1 MAAIAVSTTAFQ
13 DRLCHRHQQLCQRE
27 RRRIPLCRTRS
38 AFRIYAGLQ
47 DRGYTDNV
55 KEQTRSRKPAIL
67 LEPSFLVSRRSAAT
81 SIATAAASILCSAPA
96 IASEGE
102 EQKEDKIATLTTDNS
117 DTRTTDKA
125 PPQDAPVGKEKNIE
139 YSVQDF
145 TMVLPENWKVI
156 TKYDEKST
164 KPASTP
170 TIFSAIDFNSG
181 AVISVVRE
189 EACSVSD
196 YAKSSFEKSPK
207 KSNPRKC
214 DFVLKPAEGV
224 SPFQNIFSLDTYE
237 KDASKLLISHD
248 DRDNAVLRGVS
259 RINDAKLLGTSGLR
273 RSPPEY
279 LSAND
284 SARVDSYSSLLLDLT
299 ATTTIPTGGTYRDTM
314 GLEQPN
320 TIDRRVLAKA
330 VATTTR
336 ITETA
341 DLTSQEP
348 ASETKLVATEE
359 RIAEKPSAEP
369 NPDTS
374 AVLTTKTR
382 ESTSNDATKES
393 ASNDAVPTPEPTE
406 NLVLKPD
413 DLKEKYS
420 MTKNREINSSIPEE
434 VSAKQSGG
442 SVTRDTEKEN
452 LPKLSPMNTGDD
464 LSTTRADESPTSSRA
479 AMMAMAATVD
489 EPTTADSGQTPS
501 AESIRN
507 NLSAGDIEKAVK
519 AATIRNNLSAGDIE
533 NAVEAAMEQAM
544 KSAIEAVKENRIEP
558 TIEAVMVTAKET
570 AKEMALEML
579 TVNAEAETVVSDTSD
594 ASKSLPKGEAIQDKP
609 PKQTMVIASTPD
621 ASAMASDTSLQTSDK
636 ELVASAS
643 PTASSDT
650 SESVPIPAVTTTIA
664 TTVLSVWLSAP
675 LDEWQKPV
683 MGTRLNQIWESVQYT
698 SDIILEGGEG
708 LALLSQDDDDS
719 MNAQLLLMN
728 NKAMIR

>member
-1 MAAIAVSTTAFQ
+1 MI
-13 DRLCHRHQQLCQRE
+13 
-27 RRRIPLCRTRS
+27 
-38 AFRIYAGLQ
+38 
-47 DRGYTDNV
+47 
-55 KEQTRSRKPAIL
+55 
-67 LEPSFLVSRRSAAT
+67 SRRSAAT
-81 SIATAAASILCSAPA
+81 SIATTAASILCSAPA

-102 EQKEDKIATLTTDNS
+102 EKGEDKIATLTTDNS
-117 DTRTTDKA
+117 HTRTTDKA
-125 PPQDAPVGKEKNIE
+125 PPQDAPEAKEKTIE
-139 YSVQDF
+139 YTVQDF
-145 TMVLPENWKVI
+145 TMALPESWKVI
-156 TKYDEKST
+156 TKYDVKPT

-214 DFVLKPAEGV
+214 DFVLKPSEGA
-224 SPFQNIFSLDTYE
+224 SPFQNLFSLDSYE
-237 KDASKLLISHD
+237 KDASKLLIRHD

-259 RINDAKLLGTSGLR
+259 RINDAKLVGTSGLR

-279 LSAND
+279 LSMND
-284 SARVDSYSSLLLDLT
+284 LARVDSYSSFLLDLA

-341 DLTSQEP
+341 DVTSEEP
-348 ASETKLVATEE
+348 VSETKLVVTEE
-359 RIAEKPSAEP
+359 AIAEETSAEP

-374 AVLTTKTR
+374 AVLTTETKK
-382 ESTSNDATKES
+382 STSNDA
-393 ASNDAVPTPEPTE
+393 VPSPEPIE
-406 NLVLKPD
+406 NLVLEPD

-420 MTKNREINSSIPEE
+420 KAENLDLSITQE
-434 VSAKQSGG
+434 VSIKGSDG
-442 SVTRDTEKEN
+442 SVTPDTEKEN
-452 LPKLSPMNTGDD
+452 LSKLSSMNMGDD
-464 LSTTRADESPTSSRA
+464 VSTTSADEPPSSSRTA
-479 AMMAMAATVD
+479 IMAMAATVD
-489 EPTTADSGQTPS
+489 EPTNADSGQTPS

-507 NLSAGDIEKAVK
+507 SLSAGDIEKAVK
-519 AATIRNNLSAGDIE
+519 AASVRNNLSTGDIE
-533 NAVEAAMEQAM
+533 NAVEAAMEEAM

-579 TVNAEAETVVSDTSD
+579 TANAETETAVSDTSGTIQ
-594 ASKSLPKGEAIQDKP
+594 SLPESETIQDKL
-609 PKQTMVIASTPD
+609 PKETMVIASTPD
-621 ASAMASDTSLQTSDK
+621 ASAMASDTSSQASDE

-643 PTASSDT
+643 PTESSDT
-650 SESVPIPAVTTTIA
+650 SEPVPIPAVTTTMT
-664 TTVLSVWLSAP
+664 TTVLSIWLSAP

-698 SDIILEGGEG
+698 SDIILEGSEG

>member
-1 MAAIAVSTTAFQ
+1 MSRTTAFQ
-13 DRLCHRHQQLCQRE
+13 DRLCHRQQQLCQWE
-27 RRRIPLCRTRS
+27 QRRIPLCRTRS

-47 DRGYTDNV
+47 DQGYTDDA
-55 KEQTRSRKPAIL
+55 KEQARSRKPAIL
-67 LEPSFLVSRRSAAT
+67 LEPSFLISRRSAAT
-81 SIATAAASILCSAPA
+81 SIATTAASILCSAPA

-102 EQKEDKIATLTTDNS
+102 EKGEDKIATLTTDNS
-117 DTRTTDKA
+117 HTRTTDKA
-125 PPQDAPVGKEKNIE
+125 PPQDAPEAKEKTIE
-139 YSVQDF
+139 YTVQDF
-145 TMVLPENWKVI
+145 TMALPESWKVI
-156 TKYDEKST
+156 TKYDVKPT

-214 DFVLKPAEGV
+214 DFVLKPSEGA
-224 SPFQNIFSLDTYE
+224 SPFQNLFSLDSYE
-237 KDASKLLISHD
+237 KDASKLLIRHD

-259 RINDAKLLGTSGLR
+259 RINDAKLVGTSGLR

-279 LSAND
+279 LSMND
-284 SARVDSYSSLLLDLT
+284 LARVDSYSSFLLDLA

-341 DLTSQEP
+341 DVTSEEP
-348 ASETKLVATEE
+348 VSETKLVVTEE
-359 RIAEKPSAEP
+359 AIAEETSAEP

-374 AVLTTKTR
+374 AVLTTETKK
-382 ESTSNDATKES
+382 STSNDA
-393 ASNDAVPTPEPTE
+393 VPSPEPIE
-406 NLVLKPD
+406 NLVLEPD

-420 MTKNREINSSIPEE
+420 KAENLDLSITQE
-434 VSAKQSGG
+434 VSIKGSDG
-442 SVTRDTEKEN
+442 SVTPDTEKEN
-452 LPKLSPMNTGDD
+452 LSKLSSMNMGDD
-464 LSTTRADESPTSSRA
+464 VSTTSADEPPSSSRTA
-479 AMMAMAATVD
+479 IMAMAATVD
-489 EPTTADSGQTPS
+489 EPTNADSGQTPS

-507 NLSAGDIEKAVK
+507 SLSAGDIEKAVK
-519 AATIRNNLSAGDIE
+519 AASVRNNLSTGDIE
-533 NAVEAAMEQAM
+533 NAVEAAMEEAM

-579 TVNAEAETVVSDTSD
+579 TANAETETAVSDTSGTIQ
-594 ASKSLPKGEAIQDKP
+594 SLPESETIQDKL
-609 PKQTMVIASTPD
+609 PKETMVIASTPD
-621 ASAMASDTSLQTSDK
+621 ASAMASDTSSQASDE

-643 PTASSDT
+643 PTESSDT
-650 SESVPIPAVTTTIA
+650 SEPVPIPAVTTTMT
-664 TTVLSVWLSAP
+664 TTVLSIWLSAP

-698 SDIILEGGEG
+698 SDIILEGSEG